1 MVRDRGRCRRRD
13 TCSWQT
19 EYVCASKQSARNW
32 VNNSLVGERQ
42 ASTRTYARVQ
52 KWKARSVSVP
62 QTARG
67 RWKFSDTRKDVLTN
81 KLMLP
86 LSFLLSP
93 FPPKVVRQ
101 TCTRL
106 QSLSHSV
113 SGIRQPFSLSD
124 VCPASLPR
132 DVCCSYGWIPPSS
145 GHSVYSTNAKVPL
158 SLSLSHSIVDGCLP
172 KIAHLSILPPSLSA

>member
-1 MVRDRGRCRRRD
+1 MSG
-13 TCSWQT
+13 
-19 EYVCASKQSARNW
+19 KQ
-32 VNNSLVGERQ
+32 VH
-42 ASTRTYARVQ
+42 VQ

-67 RWKFSDTRKDVLTN
+67 RWKFSDTRKDVLAN

-93 FPPKVVRQ
+93 LPPKVVRQ

-132 DVCCSYGWIPPSS
+132 DVCCCYGWIPPSS

-158 SLSLSHSIVDGCLP
+158 SLSHSIVDGCLP
-172 KIAHLSILPPSLSA
+172 KIAHLSILPPPPLSLSLCMNRAGQSFPSRSFCRMSL